1 MQPEKK
7 TIYIY
12 TILLL
17 ISLLGCGERPPKLVV
32 VEGKVLSEG
41 EPVTAGSII
50 FHPAQ
55 ENAYTRDNPSSLLQ
69 LDGGFSM
76 KTFPFGEG
84 VSPGDYTI
92 TLSPEVAQRLSL
104 LDYANQEKSPL
115 RIHVPNEG
123 VKDFVIQLPSSKK

>member
-1 MQPEKK
+1 MHPAIK
-7 TIYIY
+7 TIFVSAIV
-12 TILLL
+12 LL
-17 ISLLGCGERPPKLVV
+17 ISLLGCGERPPKLVPV
-32 VEGKVLSEG
+32 DGKVLPEG
-41 EPVTAGSII
+41 KPVTAGSII

-55 ENAYTRDNPSSLLQ
+55 DNAYTRDNPSSLLQ

-104 LDYANQEKSPL
+104 LDYASQQKSPL
-115 RIHVPNEG
+115 KIHVPDDG
-123 VKDFVIQLPSSKK
+123 VKDFVIQLPSTQK